1 MKKKIVPFFAI
12 IAFGLNAQSFLDD
25 AIDLSSEKIEGTAR
39 YRAMGGSMGALGSDV
54 SAVQQLN
61 PAGGAVSVRSYS
73 SITLGVS
80 SHENETN
87 TTAKM
92 SNDKTRFNM
101 TQFGGNFVY
110 ENRNMNSS
118 WRRFALIANYNRDHI
133 LDREIDI
140 AKYNTGFIYPNNKIP
155 SVAYSENNANNEG
168 FSDVYQDQYYVEE
181 TDGII
186 SRSGDFLYDGEYV
199 SVDGYND
206 KFSLGFSTNYNDQI
220 YLGFGLN
227 FHGSQKEVI
236 QDVYRSN
243 QSEELTND
251 TYQDYYQ
258 EGDGFSLNVGIIA
271 KITDE
276 LRLGVAYH
284 SPTWWSIR
292 EESQYGETLDGI
304 TFRDGPFY
312 QEYDVRTPSK
322 VIASGALV
330 LGKSLAINADAIF
343 RDYSNID
350 FDNIYGRQQVTV
362 NKTVDAELQ
371 DTWEVRVGTEY
382 RVEAF
387 RIRGGYRYTQDP
399 YKDLHGNAS
408 TYSFG
413 LGYDFGSVFLDG
425 AYDYTDGNTAFR
437 TDSGETGTY
446 IEQNL
451 NHSNFTVTLGLKF

>member
-1 MKKKIVPFFAI
+1 MKKIIIPFFAI

-25 AIDLSSEKIEGTAR
+25 AIDLSSEKIDGTAR

-61 PAGGAVSVRSYS
+61 PAGGAVSVRSHA

-80 SHENETN
+80 AYENETN

-110 ENRNMNSS
+110 ENHNMNSN
-118 WRRFALIANYNRDHI
+118 WRRFALIANYNRDNI

-140 AKYNTGFIYPNNKIP
+140 APYGDDF
-155 SVAYSENNANNEG
+155 
-168 FSDVYQDQYYVEE
+168 VYQDEYYFEE
-181 TDGII
+181 TDGTIN
-186 SRSGDFLYDGEYV
+186 RYTGDFLYDGEYV

-227 FHGSQKEVI
+227 FHGSQKEII

-243 QSEELTND
+243 QSEGLTND

-271 KITDE
+271 KVTDE

-284 SPTWWSIR
+284 SPTWWSIQ

-304 TFRDGPFY
+304 TFRDGPYY

-322 VIASGALV
+322 VVASGALV

-350 FDNIYGRQQVTV
+350 FDNMYGRQQVTV
-362 NKTVDAELQ
+362 NEMVDSELQ
-371 DTWEVRVGTEY
+371 DTWEFRVGTEY
-382 RVEAF
+382 RIEAF

-399 YKDLHGNAS
+399 YEDLDGDAS
-408 TYSFG
+408 TYSVG

-437 TDSGETGTY
+437 TASGATGTY
-446 IEQNL
+446 VEQDL
-451 NHSNFTVTLGLKF
+451 NRSNFTVTLGLKF